1 MGAPFNTLYDNFF
14 LENEVEDQFVTHLD
28 LSQFCTIDTSLDETE
43 GMVKKI
49 HVYSATDAAENLEI
63 GEGNSNSVVVSYTK
77 EEYRVKLVQDRFQYY
92 DEEALTDPVGILVGT
107 RKLGTDMFNKMNKDV
122 FAEMNKAD
130 LTVEAVVPDFN
141 AFVDA
146 QTLLNLEN
154 LEDVPVFCLINP
166 NDKGNLRKAL
176 KEDLKYVEAFSRNGY
191 IGTVAGINVYTSKQ
205 ITVGT
210 QIVATKEAVTL
221 FVKGGTEV
229 EQSVKGNRDSNDANV
244 RKNTIITRKRYLAAL
259 TDKKK
264 IVKIVKKSSI

>member
-28 LSQFCTIDTSLDETE
+28 LSQFCTIDTSLDGVE
-43 GMVKKI
+43 GMIKKV
-49 HVYSATDAAENLEI
+49 HVYTATDAAQNLEI
-63 GEGNSNSVVVSYTK
+63 GEGNSGSVVVTYSEK
-77 EEYRVKLVQDRFQYY
+77 EYKIKLVQDRFQYY

-122 FAEMNKAD
+122 FDEMNKAT
-130 LTVEAVVPDFN
+130 LTVEATVPDFN

-146 QTLLNLEN
+146 QALLNLEN
-154 LEDVPVFCLINP
+154 LENVTIFGLINP
-166 NDKGNLRKAL
+166 KDVGNLRKAL
-176 KEDLKYVEAFSRNGY
+176 KEDLKYVESFSRNGY
-191 IGTVAGINVYTSKQ
+191 IGTVAGTNIYTSKQ

-229 EQSVKGNRDSNDANV
+229 EQSTKGSRDAEDANV

-259 TDKKK
+259 TDKDK
-264 IVKIVKKSSI
+264 IVKIVKKSI